1 MFSCSH
7 HRIFPV
13 EAAKR
18 IYYQQAGSRDYGAV
32 LCRAAVCV
40 PNRFESC
47 PQGRLGLDPS
57 YTVGTG
63 RRRIHQVRTGCS
75 FFRGLSS
82 NTQQTRATD
91 PRTSATSMAF
101 IDKLAL
107 ILISNRKT
115 LVARSRGKEVFFTP
129 GGKREPGESDEEALV
144 REVIEELAVEVVTST
159 IKPYG
164 TFQAQAFG
172 KPEGTMVR
180 ITCFTADYKGTL
192 TPSSEIDE
200 LKWISSSERHKTTI
214 TGQMILD
221 DLKAKD
227 LID

>member
-1 MFSCSH
+1 
-7 HRIFPV
+7 
-13 EAAKR
+13 
-18 IYYQQAGSRDYGAV
+18 
-32 LCRAAVCV
+32 
-40 PNRFESC
+40 
-47 PQGRLGLDPS
+47 
-57 YTVGTG
+57 
-63 RRRIHQVRTGCS
+63 
-75 FFRGLSS
+75 
-82 NTQQTRATD
+82 
-91 PRTSATSMAF
+91 MAF